1 MKSRDFDLILIE
13 SLSHETKQSFF
24 AENRESFNCNPDE
37 YSKGLMDSFKRL
49 SKETHETDYTRCNI
63 TKPNGDVAIG
73 TINNAD
79 GEYILSKIGKV
90 SYPDKKI
97 IYIDTPEAYCRLT
110 AEMMDNLWPCLN
122 TYLQSINAESIAPS
136 PLRTLKANCNT
147 DQLRTIRMRLIS
159 NKVIGDITEK
169 DFLYVFT
176 NQQQINGINAL
187 KWKISHKL
195 GHEFLKRL
203 VYKDRQFDFGQ
214 INACIKYAD
223 GKKLDS
229 NDKSTAQYK
238 NDTVLNPILKF

>member
-97 IYIDTPEAYCRLT
+97 IYIDTPVDT
-110 AEMMDNLWPCLN
+110 PD
-122 TYLQSINAESIAPS
+122 
-136 PLRTLKANCNT
+136 
-147 DQLRTIRMRLIS
+147 
-159 NKVIGDITEK
+159 
-169 DFLYVFT
+169 
-176 NQQQINGINAL
+176 
-187 KWKISHKL
+187 KISSLRRSKL
-195 GHEFLKRL
+195 TTFCRPKWSVSAGA
-203 VYKDRQFDFGQ
+203 
-214 INACIKYAD
+214 N
-223 GKKLDS
+223 
-229 NDKSTAQYK
+229 
-238 NDTVLNPILKF
+238 